1 MLAGLKP
8 ELELFDALSIDVA
21 LVHLFVI
28 DVACLSKK
36 ESRFHYCGFRGFL
49 LCMPMSGKGAVVEP
63 LWRGCSLKCPLQIHA
78 LDKTALLPEGI
89 SIRTE
94 PLLEEGSISEH
105 QDFSKA
111 NDSVLIWFSSL
122 MHFYVKGPKC
132 SFNSSGPVGEA
143 EVWLLSC
150 FFQTS
155 LHRAP

>member
-1 MLAGLKP
+1 MALLAGLKP
-8 ELELFDALSIDVA
+8 DLELFDALSIDVA

-28 DVACLSKK
+28 DTACLSKK
-36 ESRFHYCGFRGFL
+36 ESSFHYCGLGGGFL
-49 LCMPMSGKGAVVEP
+49 LCMPMNGKGAVVEP

-94 PLLEEGSISEH
+94 PSLEEGSISES

-132 SFNSSGPVGEA
+132 SFNSSGPVREA
-143 EVWLLSC
+143 EVSLLSC
-150 FFQTS
+150 FFQAS
-155 LHRAP
+155 LP